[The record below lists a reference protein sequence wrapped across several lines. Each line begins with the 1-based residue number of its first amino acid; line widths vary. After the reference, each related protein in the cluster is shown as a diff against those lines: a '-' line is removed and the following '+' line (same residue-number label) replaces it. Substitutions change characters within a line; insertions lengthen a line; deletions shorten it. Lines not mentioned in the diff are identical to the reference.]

1 MEGAARVE
9 QRQRVERAV
18 VVTEGPRAGD
28 RAAARVNR
36 CNGSGSELYIQD
48 MDDLPTEWSL
58 IVRCQG
64 VGPEAQIALGEL
76 IKRYERSVLTLIRRR
91 PGPPD
96 QTPEDLKQD
105 FFARVLRR
113 NDIARL
119 DPAKGHFRAWLQV
132 AVTRF
137 LFNEWDRWKAE
148 SNGHLVTDPLVSDI
162 SGAES
167 PEHAYLVAFCWDT
180 LAHVVTRLREKAPDK
195 ARFDS
200 LKRFLPGPHED
211 LDKLG
216 PIADSLDMTRT
227 ALAAAICHLRERFKA
242 LARSAVAETLDLDTL
257 DPLAQNEIDREM
269 ALFYRTLC
277 EKPEA

>member
-1 MEGAARVE
+1 
-9 QRQRVERAV
+9 
-18 VVTEGPRAGD
+18 
-28 RAAARVNR
+28 
-36 CNGSGSELYIQD
+36 
-48 MDDLPTEWSL
+48 MDAHTEWSL

-64 VGPEAQIALGEL
+64 VGPEARVALGEL
-76 IKRYERSVLTLIRRR
+76 IKRYERSVLMLIRRR
-91 PGPPD
+91 QHPPD

-137 LFNEWDRWKAE
+137 LFNEWDRWHAPG
-148 SNGHLVTDPLVSDI
+148 NGHCVTDPLVSDI
-162 SGAES
+162 SGADG

-180 LAHVVTRLREKAPDK
+180 LAHVVARLREQAHDK

-200 LKRFLPGPHED
+200 LKRFLPGPDED

-216 PIADSLDMTRT
+216 PIAESMGMTAT
-227 ALAAAICHLRERFKA
+227 AMAAAICHLRVRFKA
-242 LARSAVAETLDLDTL
+242 AARVAVAETLDLDPS
-257 DPLAQNEIDREM
+257 DPTCQKELDREM

>member
-1 MEGAARVE
+1 
-9 QRQRVERAV
+9 
-18 VVTEGPRAGD
+18 
-28 RAAARVNR
+28 
-36 CNGSGSELYIQD
+36 
-48 MDDLPTEWSL
+48 MDNLPTEWSL

-64 VGPEAQIALGEL
+64 VGPQARVALGEL
-76 IKRYERSVLTLIRRR
+76 IKRYERSVLTVIRHR

-137 LFNEWDRWKAE
+137 LFNEWDRWHADK
-148 SNGHLVTDPLVSDI
+148 NVHRMTDPLVSDI
-162 SGAES
+162 SGADS
-167 PEHAYLVAFCWDT
+167 PEHAYLVAFHWDT
-180 LAHVVTRLREKAPDK
+180 LGHVVTTLREQTHDK

-200 LKRFLPGPHED
+200 LKRFLPGPDED

-216 PIADSLDMTRT
+216 PIADALEMNTT
-227 ALAAAICHLRERFKA
+227 ALGAAICRLRERFQS
-242 LARSAVAETLDLDTL
+242 LARSAVAETLDLDPS
-257 DPLAQNEIDREM
+257 DPTAQKELDREM
-269 ALFYRTLC
+269 ALFYRTLS
-277 EKPEA
+277 EKPAA

>member
-1 MEGAARVE
+1 MN
-9 QRQRVERAV
+9 
-18 VVTEGPRAGD
+18 P
-28 RAAARVNR
+28 
-36 CNGSGSELYIQD
+36 CNGSDAELYIEG
-48 MDDLPTEWSL
+48 MDNLPTEWSL

-64 VGPEAQIALGEL
+64 GGPEARIALGEL
-76 IKRYERSVLTLIRRR
+76 IKRYERSVLTVIRHR

-96 QTPEDLKQD
+96 QTAEDLKQD

-137 LFNEWDRWKAE
+137 LFNEWDRWHAA

-162 SGAES
+162 SGADS
-167 PEHAYLVAFCWDT
+167 PEHAYLVAFCRDT
-180 LAHVVTRLREKAPDK
+180 LAHVVARLREKAPDK
-195 ARFDS
+195 DRFDA
-200 LKRFLPGPHED
+200 LKRFLPGPDED
-211 LDKLG
+211 LDKLA

-242 LARSAVAETLDLDTL
+242 LARSAVAETLDLDPS
-257 DPLAQNEIDREM
+257 DPTAQDEIDREM